1 VTQREVLLRH
11 PLAIAGALITTAC
24 AVVFIAL
31 VIAELAG
38 LFESPYSGL
47 VVFVALPAAF
57 LFGLLLIPLG
67 MWLQQRRLRR
77 HPELPADWPV
87 LDFRQG
93 RVRRTALLF
102 VALTAVNIVILL
114 VAGYGSLHWMESP
127 SFCGQVCHT
136 PMHPQFT
143 AWNNAAHSQVACA
156 RCHIG
161 EGAGG
166 FVHAKL
172 NGTRQLAHVAL
183 GSFPRPVPPGA
194 EMAPGAQALTCTTC
208 HQPGH
213 LVGDQIRLIR
223 EYGDDEKNTETLTV
237 LQMHVGVG
245 SASGRRIHWH
255 ADPATRVQYI
265 ATDEGHQTI
274 PYVKV
279 TDSKGQTKEYRTTEA
294 TDQVVGAGTLR
305 RMDCIDCHNT
315 VGHPISPTPERAV
328 DRALAAAQISRDLP
342 FVRREGVRL
351 VKASYA
357 SEDEAVRGID
367 TGLRSFYA
375 SQGGSV
381 DQQVLASTVS
391 AFQDVYRHNVFSAMK
406 VTWGTYPNNKGHI
419 DSPGCVRCHDDSH
432 KAKDGSA
439 ISGDCEYCHKQ
450 IERPS

>member
-1 VTQREVLLRH
+1 VVSREALVRH
-11 PLAIAGALITTAC
+11 PVAIIGALITTAA
-24 AVVFIAL
+24 AVLFIAL
-31 VIAELAG
+31 VIAEFAG
-38 LFESPYSGL
+38 LFENPYAGM
-47 VVFVALPAAF
+47 VVFIAIPAIF
-57 LFGLLLIPLG
+57 LVGLLLIPLG
-67 MWLQQRRLRR
+67 TWLQQRKLRR
-77 HPELPADWPV
+77 DPAAAADWPV
-87 LDFRQG
+87 LDFRQPH
-93 RVRRTALLF
+93 VRRTALLF
-102 VALTAVNIVILL
+102 AALTAVNVIIVLL
-114 VAGYGSLHWMESP
+114 AGYGSLHWMESP
-127 SFCGQVCHT
+127 NFCGEVCHT

-166 FVHAKL
+166 FVQAKL

-194 EMAPGAQALTCTTC
+194 HMAPGAQALTCIKC

-213 LVGDQIRLIR
+213 VVGDQIRLIR
-223 EYGDDEKNTETLTV
+223 EYADDEKNTETLTV

-255 ADPATRVQYI
+255 ADPSTRVEFI
-265 ATDEGHQTI
+265 ATDAGQQTI
-274 PYVKV
+274 PYVRV
-279 TDSKGQTKEYRTTEA
+279 TDVKGQIKEFRTADA
-294 TDQVVGAGTLR
+294 TDQMVSAGTLQ
-305 RMDCIDCHNT
+305 RMDCVECHNA
-315 VGHPISPTPERAV
+315 VGHPISATPERAV
-328 DRALAAAQISRDLP
+328 DGALSAALVSRDLP

-367 TGLRSFYA
+367 GGLRSFYQ
-375 SQGGSV
+375 SQGGSI
-381 DQQVLASTVS
+381 DQQAVAQAVA
-391 AFQDVYRHNVFSAMK
+391 AFQDVYRRNVFPTMK

-419 DSPGCVRCHDDSH
+419 DAPGCVRCHDDSH

-450 IERPS
+450 IEQRS